1 MARLVTTSLATAGH
15 QVSQGEMRKS
25 IGRWI
30 AGKVRNEQ
38 RILNLFDRS
47 GVDSRF
53 LLVPMKDL
61 FEPRSLGDRNRQYTE
76 ESVGLGLRVSREALA
91 SAGVEPSSVG
101 LIVSVSCTGFM
112 TPSVD
117 AYLANQLPLNSDV
130 RRLPI
135 TELGCA
141 AGAMALSHA
150 ADYLIAY
157 PQQSALVVAVE
168 FPSLNFQPTDFSM
181 DHLVACALF
190 GDGAAAS
197 VLVGEQSGHAPRAPR
212 FAHRKTCFMND
223 TVEAMGFRLE
233 ETGFHMVLDVSI
245 PALLEAELPR
255 ALRDFLGD
263 VDLTL
268 DDVEHVLVHPGGRK
282 ILDFVERMVGR
293 GEMTYA
299 RRVLA
304 RYGNLS
310 SVSIMALLHEFER
323 DNVAA
328 PGDRAVLI
336 AFGPGFNA
344 ELILLEWPRC

>member
-1 MARLVTTSLATAGH
+1 MAR
-15 QVSQGEMRKS
+15 
-25 IGRWI
+25 WI
-30 AGKVRNEQ
+30 SGKVAHEEK
-38 RILNLFDRS
+38 ILNLFDRS
-47 GVDSRF
+47 GVESRF
-53 LLVPMKDL
+53 LLVPLEDL
-61 FEPRSLGDRNRQYTE
+61 FEPRPLGDRNRQYTE
-76 ESVGLGLRVSREALA
+76 ESVALGLRVSREALA
-91 SAGVEPSSVG
+91 RAGVAPSSVG
-101 LIVSVSCTGFM
+101 LVVSVSCTGFM
-112 TPSVD
+112 IPSVD
-117 AYLANQLPLNSDV
+117 AYLANQLPLSSDV

-150 ADYLIAY
+150 ADYLVAY
-157 PQQSALVVAVE
+157 PRQSALVVSVE

-197 VLVGEQSGHAPRAPR
+197 VLVGEQSGHASRAPR
-212 FAHRKTCFMND
+212 FVHRKTCFLRD

-233 ETGFHMVLDVSI
+233 STGFHMVLDASI
-245 PALLEAELPR
+245 PALLQAELPR
-255 ALRDFLGD
+255 ALEGFLAEVG
-263 VDLTL
+263 LTL
-268 DDVEHVLVHPGGRK
+268 EDVEHVLIHPGGRK
-282 ILDFVERMVGR
+282 ILDFVEQMVGR
-293 GEMTYA
+293 GEMRYA

-310 SVSIMALLHEFER
+310 SASIMALLHEFER

-344 ELILLEWPRC
+344 ELILLEWSKC